1 MTKRKSSQ
9 AQITEDYL
17 LPDLDQNVAFL
28 KSAFNNSSDC
38 VFREFVIGDKI
49 KAFIICIDGLV
60 SKTTLHEDVLKP
72 LMFSFAASE
81 LPKREINTYIKEK
94 LITASDLKEV
104 ETFFEITTAVL
115 SGDAALL
122 VEKQPKAII
131 ISLRGYEMRS
141 VSEPH
146 IESIVRGPREGFNE
160 SLRVNTSL
168 IRRKIKNPDLVFE
181 SLTVGKRTRTDLNIV
196 YVKNLVKED
205 ILNEVRKRIQAI
217 DIDEVLDS
225 GYIEQLIED
234 NPLSPFATIGYTEK
248 PDVAAAKILEGRVV
262 VIVDGSP
269 TVLTIPLLFIEHFQT
284 AEDYYSRPFYMS
296 FVRLLRYLAFIASII
311 SPAYYIVLASYHQE
325 LLQTPLLV
333 SIAAPAEGTPFPAIL
348 EVAIMG
354 FFFEVLREAGV
365 RMPRPVGQAVSIVG
379 ALVIGEASVSAGL
392 VGEPLVIVIA
402 VTAIT
407 SFVVPSLN
415 DVGTLLRIYF
425 FVLVSFF
432 GVVGVGVGTLVLL
445 IHLASLR
452 SFGVPFLAPISPSD
466 FEGLKDTFV
475 RSPLWLLKRRPRLL
489 SGGIRI
495 NQGQQIAS
503 KEREE
508 A

>member
-72 LMFSFAASE
+72 LMFSYAASE

-104 ETFFEITTAVL
+104 ETFLEITTAVL

-333 SIAAPAEGTPFPAIL
+333 SIAASAEGTPFPAIKP
-348 EVAIMG
+348 I
-354 FFFEVLREAGV
+354 
-365 RMPRPVGQAVSIVG
+365 
-379 ALVIGEASVSAGL
+379 
-392 VGEPLVIVIA
+392 IA
-402 VTAIT
+402 T
-407 SFVVPSLN
+407 
-415 DVGTLLRIYF
+415 
-425 FVLVSFF
+425 
-432 GVVGVGVGTLVLL
+432 
-445 IHLASLR
+445 
-452 SFGVPFLAPISPSD
+452 
-466 FEGLKDTFV
+466 
-475 RSPLWLLKRRPRLL
+475 
-489 SGGIRI
+489 
-495 NQGQQIAS
+495 
-503 KEREE
+503 
-508 A
+508 

>member
-1 MTKRKSSQ
+1 
-9 AQITEDYL
+9 
-17 LPDLDQNVAFL
+17 
-28 KSAFNNSSDC
+28 
-38 VFREFVIGDKI
+38 
-49 KAFIICIDGLV
+49 
-60 SKTTLHEDVLKP
+60 
-72 LMFSFAASE
+72 
-81 LPKREINTYIKEK
+81 
-94 LITASDLKEV
+94 
-104 ETFFEITTAVL
+104 
-115 SGDAALL
+115 
-122 VEKQPKAII
+122 
-131 ISLRGYEMRS
+131 
-141 VSEPH
+141 
-146 IESIVRGPREGFNE
+146 
-160 SLRVNTSL
+160 
-168 IRRKIKNPDLVFE
+168 
-181 SLTVGKRTRTDLNIV
+181 
-196 YVKNLVKED
+196 
-205 ILNEVRKRIQAI
+205 
-217 DIDEVLDS
+217 
-225 GYIEQLIED
+225 
-234 NPLSPFATIGYTEK
+234 
-248 PDVAAAKILEGRVV
+248 
-262 VIVDGSP
+262 
-269 TVLTIPLLFIEHFQT
+269 
-284 AEDYYSRPFYMS
+284 
-296 FVRLLRYLAFIASII
+296 
-311 SPAYYIVLASYHQE
+311 
-325 LLQTPLLV
+325 
-333 SIAAPAEGTPFPAIL
+333 TPFPAIL

-425 FVLVSFF
+425 FILVSFF
-432 GVVGVGVGTLVLL
+432 GVVGVGVGILVLL